1 MQITVSGFLNQ
12 FQRIMQGVLFPALQQ
27 QLGLLTDK
35 HRQLVAVLG
44 LIQIEALVG
53 SWPGGVG
60 RPAKHRRAMACSFV
74 AKAVY
79 NMSHTCELLDRLK
92 SDASLRRICGWEW
105 TCPHF

>member
-1 MQITVSGFLNQ
+1 MQGIVSGFLNQ

-27 QLGLLTDK
+27 QLGPLTDK

-74 AKAVY
+74 A
-79 NMSHTCELLDRLK
+79 
-92 SDASLRRICGWEW
+92 
-105 TCPHF
+105 